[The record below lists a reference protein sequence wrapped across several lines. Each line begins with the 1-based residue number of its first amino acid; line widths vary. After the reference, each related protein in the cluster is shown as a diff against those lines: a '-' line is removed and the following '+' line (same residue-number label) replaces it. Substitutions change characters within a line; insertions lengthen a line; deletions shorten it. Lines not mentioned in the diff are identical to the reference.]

1 MWLGLAGSLYDL
13 PNDDGDS
20 PGSRRAERSLRSRT
34 AAHRMDIHFISSLT
48 PDDED
53 RLAPAILEAIKPM
66 LELMPIAYT
75 IRIRTA
81 SNSVYQ
87 HTRTE
92 LAEGDHAADAE
103 LNLPL
108 TS

>member
-1 MWLGLAGSLYDL
+1 
-13 PNDDGDS
+13 
-20 PGSRRAERSLRSRT
+20 
-34 AAHRMDIHFISSLT
+34 MDIHFISSLT

-81 SNSVYQ
+81 NNTVYQ

-92 LAEGDHAADAE
+92 LADVEPIANHE
-103 LNLPL
+103 LDLPL
-108 TS
+108 SN

>member
-1 MWLGLAGSLYDL
+1 
-13 PNDDGDS
+13 
-20 PGSRRAERSLRSRT
+20 
-34 AAHRMDIHFISSLT
+34 MDIHFISSLT

-75 IRIRTA
+75 IRIRTS
-81 SNSVYQ
+81 SNTVLQ

-92 LAEGDHAADAE
+92 LAESGTLDDTDLDAS
-103 LNLPL
+103 LSN
-108 TS
+108 

>member
-1 MWLGLAGSLYDL
+1 MREGLASEAMRNALCV
-13 PNDDGDS
+13 PQRQR
-20 PGSRRAERSLRSRT
+20 P
-34 AAHRMDIHFISSLT
+34 MDIHFISSLT

-81 SNSVYQ
+81 SNTVFQ

-92 LAEGDHAADAE
+92 LADPEPISDND
-103 LNLPL
+103 LDLPL
-108 TS
+108 SN

>member
-1 MWLGLAGSLYDL
+1 
-13 PNDDGDS
+13 
-20 PGSRRAERSLRSRT
+20 
-34 AAHRMDIHFISSLT
+34 MDIHFISSLT

-92 LAEGDHAADAE
+92 VADDQVIADGE
-103 LNLPL
+103 LDLPL

>member
-1 MWLGLAGSLYDL
+1 
-13 PNDDGDS
+13 
-20 PGSRRAERSLRSRT
+20 
-34 AAHRMDIHFISSLT
+34 MDIHFISSLT

-81 SNSVYQ
+81 SNTVFQ

-92 LAEGDHAADAE
+92 LADPEPMTDSD
-103 LNLPL
+103 LDLPL
-108 TS
+108 SN